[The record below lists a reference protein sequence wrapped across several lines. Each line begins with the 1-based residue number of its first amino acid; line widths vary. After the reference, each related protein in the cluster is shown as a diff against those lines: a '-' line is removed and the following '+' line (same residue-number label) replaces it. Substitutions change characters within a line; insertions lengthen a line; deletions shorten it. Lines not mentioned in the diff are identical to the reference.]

1 MTVSAEEIYRPT
13 AAIPMP
19 HGLALANFDIVSADS
34 VLGMVFFTER
44 SSKSVVAIDTTTN
57 KVVALLGQG
66 RFVGITTDA
75 TVFDSGPNGV
85 TVVDHKEVWAGDGDS
100 SVKVIDIAS
109 GALVANI
116 KTGPSRFRADELCHS
131 PVDNVVLIANDRA
144 VDKFISFISTKT
156 YSVLKQIKLNGTGGA
171 PNATNGIEQCQYD
184 DRTGK

>member
-1 MTVSAEEIYRPT
+1 MNGWIERAAKKIKIQILGCLGGALVSALLTGAVTVSAEEIYRPT

-19 HGLALANFDIVSADS
+19 NGLALANFDIVWADS

-57 KVVALLGQG
+57 RVVALLGQG

-100 SVKVIDIAS
+100 SVKVINIAS
-109 GALVANI
+109 GALR
-116 KTGPSRFRADELCHS
+116 SE
-131 PVDNVVLIANDRA
+131 
-144 VDKFISFISTKT
+144 
-156 YSVLKQIKLNGTGGA
+156 
-171 PNATNGIEQCQYD
+171 E
-184 DRTGK
+184 